1 MICCIANIGAGAFD
15 DDGFAA
21 PTFVQRPDR
30 CCFTGG
36 RLGVEGT
43 GQGLRASCR
52 VGCDNFNRMASGRK
66 FIELDFVINGWR

>member
-1 MICCIANIGAGAFD
+1 MIRCIANIGTGAFD
-15 DDGFAA
+15 DDSFAA

-30 CCFTGG
+30 CRFTGG

-43 GQGLRASCR
+43 GQGLRTSRC
-52 VGCDNFNRMASGRK
+52 VGCDNFNRMAPGRK